1 MHSIQ
6 DSCKRWIANFLSL
19 FTQAKSFRDN
29 PIIGNALLNRLGLH
43 TLRVLLA
50 HGIFC
55 LRQSMLFFLID
66 ATEREQLRKQG
77 YLLVPNVLNE
87 AQLEDLQQAFY
98 QADIKLHSSRQ
109 GNTLTHSRL
118 LTPQLQAQLTNI
130 HSIIDCP
137 AILNRLRYAS
147 AMMLSPWFYF
157 LRIENSHQ
165 TEQDPQKKPHAD
177 AFHPTMKA
185 WLFLHEVTLEHGPFC
200 YYPGSHKLSL
210 KRLRWEYQQSLTA
223 RSSSD
228 LYTARGSFRVSDK
241 DRIQLGLGQEKV
253 FTVPANTLVI
263 ANTYGFHFRGQAPDG
278 AIRDSLW
285 ASSWRAPFLP
295 IPFPDSQSLRAFFYK
310 KMQQHL

>member
-19 FTQAKSFRDN
+19 FTQTKSFRDN
-29 PIIGNALLNRLGLH
+29 PIIGNAVLNRLGLH
-43 TLRVLLA
+43 VLRVILA
-50 HGIFC
+50 HGIFWF
-55 LRQSMLFFLID
+55 RQNILFFLVD
-66 ATEREQLRKQG
+66 SAERRQLRNQG
-77 YLLVPNVLNE
+77 YLLVSDVLSE
-87 AQLEDLQQAFY
+87 TQFQDLQQAFY

-118 LTPQLQAQLTNI
+118 LTPELQSQLDNI
-130 HSIIDCP
+130 PSIIDCP

-185 WLFLHEVTLEHGPFC
+185 WLFLHDVTLDRGPFC

-210 KRLRWEYQQSLTA
+210 KRLRWEYQQSLSA
-223 RSSSD
+223 RSSND
-228 LYTARGSFRVSDK
+228 LYTARGSFRLAEE
-241 DRIQLGLGQEKV
+241 DRIQLGLGEEKV
-253 FTVPANTLVI
+253 FTVPANTLII
-263 ANTYGFHFRGQAPDG
+263 ANTFGFHFRGQAPNG
-278 AIRDSLW
+278 AIRDALW

-295 IPFPDSQSLRAFFYK
+295 LPLPDSQSLRAFFYK